1 MSEVLDKEV
10 IAGSVAR
17 IADLGSEPPTIESLP
32 REDWATGDY
41 VVGEVLDSG
50 ELPCRIETASGRI
63 ARIAPGD
70 LALGALGV
78 RAATLEA
85 VGDWREVGSDMIMQ
99 QLSAACVFGGCTS
112 LSAWTHPLADLRYL
126 GHAVGEGRK
135 LTMSDCAAA
144 AAPSDPPP
152 LTAPVILII
161 GTSMSA
167 GKTIAGMAIV
177 RRLKRM
183 GLRVAGTKLTGV
195 ARLSDTLAF
204 QDAGADFT
212 ADFVDAGLPSTVVD
226 RERFEDAIRILLGK
240 IAAAEPDVV
249 IAEAGASPLEPYN
262 GDAAVALLGDRV
274 RCTVLAASDP
284 YAVVGVMNAFETA
297 PDLVSGRAAST
308 NAGIELVEKLVEVRA
323 LNPLDEQSLPKL
335 DDLLRDRLGLS

>member
-1 MSEVLDKEV
+1 MSELAEKGV

-17 IADLGSEPPTIESLP
+17 IADFGSGPPTIEGLP
-32 REDWATGDY
+32 REDWATGDF

-85 VGDWREVGSDMIMQ
+85 VGHWREVGSDMVMQ

-126 GHAVGEGRK
+126 GHAVGEGHK
-135 LTMSDCAAA
+135 LTMSGYAAA
-144 AAPSDPPP
+144 GAPSDPPP
-152 LTAPVILII
+152 LKAPVILII

-212 ADFVDAGLPSTVVD
+212 ADFVDAGLPSTVVA
-226 RERFEDAIRILLGK
+226 REEFQAALRILLGK
-240 IAAAEPDVV
+240 IAAAEPDVI

-262 GDAAVALLGDRV
+262 GDAAVELLGDRV

-284 YAVVGVMNAFETA
+284 YAVAGVINAFSTA

-308 NAGIELVEKLVEVRA
+308 NAGIELVEKLVGIRA
-323 LNPLDEQSLPKL
+323 LNPLDEASLPEL
-335 DDLLRDRLGLS
+335 DLVLRERLDLG